1 MSAPVAASL
10 YESLAGAYWAV
21 ANHERE
27 IADRFRKAGA
37 KQLAK
42 TYENRSARAER
53 RARDAEE
60 YARHLWE
67 TAA

>member
-21 ANHERE
+21 ANHEKA
-27 IADRFRKAGA
+27 IADRCRKAGA
-37 KQLAK
+37 TGLAK
-42 TYENRSARAER
+42 THEDESARAER
-53 RARDAEE
+53 RARDAED

-67 TAA
+67 AA